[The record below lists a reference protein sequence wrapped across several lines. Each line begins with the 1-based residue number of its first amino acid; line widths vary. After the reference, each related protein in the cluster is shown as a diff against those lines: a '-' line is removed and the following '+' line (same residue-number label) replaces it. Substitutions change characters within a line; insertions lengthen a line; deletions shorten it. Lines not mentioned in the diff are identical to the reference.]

1 MSTAE
6 VDAYIASQPEPQRST
21 LEGLRAQILAVIPRA
36 EQCISYAIPGFRV
49 NGKVVA
55 GFASYKK
62 HIGYY
67 PHSGQV
73 FKEMMDDLVG
83 YDVSEKGGGVK
94 FPIDVLVPDALIGK
108 LIAVRMQQ
116 AFPEGEQ

>member
-6 VDAYIASQPEPQRST
+6 VDTYIAAQPEPQRST
-21 LEGLRAQILAVIPRA
+21 LTHLREQILEVIPEA
-36 EQCISYAIPGFRV
+36 EQCISYGMPGFRV

-73 FKEMMDDLVG
+73 FKVMMDDLAG
-83 YDVSEKGGGVK
+83 YEVSEKGGGMK
-94 FPIDVLVPDALIGK
+94 FPIDGALPDALVEK
-108 LIAVRMQQ
+108 LIAVRMSQ
-116 AFPEGEQ
+116 AFA

>member
-21 LEGLRAQILAVIPRA
+21 LEVLRKQILNVIPDA
-36 EQCISYAIPGFRV
+36 EQCISYGMPGFRLK
-49 NGKVVA
+49 GKVLA

-73 FKEMMDDLVG
+73 FGVMMDDLAG

-94 FPIDVLVPDALIGK
+94 FPIDKEVPDALIER
-108 LIAVRMQQ
+108 LIAVRMSQ
-116 AFPEGEQ
+116 AFPDA

>member
-6 VDAYIASQPEPQRST
+6 IDAYIAAQPEPQRNT
-21 LEGLRAQILAVIPRA
+21 LEGLRRQILAVIPEA
-36 EQCISYAIPGFRV
+36 QQCISYGMPGFRIE
-49 NGKVVA
+49 GKVVA

-73 FKEMMDDLVG
+73 FREMMDDLQG
-83 YDVSEKGGGVK
+83 YEVSEKGGGVK
-94 FPIDVLVPDALIGK
+94 FPIDAAVPEALIEK
-108 LIAVRMQQ
+108 LIAVRMSQ
-116 AFPEGEQ
+116 AFSCS

>member
-1 MSTAE
+1 VTTAE
-6 VDAYIASQPEPQRST
+6 VDAYIAAQPEPQRST
-21 LEGLRAQILAVIPRA
+21 LEGLRSQILAVIPQA
-36 EQCISYAIPGFRV
+36 EQCISYAMPGFRV

-73 FKEMMDDLVG
+73 FKVMMDDLAG

-94 FPIDVLVPDALIGK
+94 FPIDALVPDALIGK

-116 AFPEGEQ
+116 AFPEGDL

>member
-6 VDAYIASQPEPQRST
+6 VDGYIQAQEEPQRST
-21 LEGLRAQILAVIPRA
+21 LENLRSQILNFIPDA
-36 EQCISYAIPGFRV
+36 EQCISYGMPGFRIK
-49 NGKVVA
+49 GKVVA

-73 FKEMMDDLVG
+73 FKVMMDDLTN
-83 YDVSEKGGGVK
+83 YEVSEKGGGVK
-94 FPIDVLVPDALIGK
+94 FPTDAAVPDELIEK
-108 LIAVRMQQ
+108 LIAVRMSQ
-116 AFPEGEQ
+116 AFTD

>member
-6 VDAYIASQPEPQRST
+6 VDAYIQAQDEPQRSR
-21 LEGLRAQILAVIPRA
+21 LEHLRTQILNVIPDA
-36 EQCISYAIPGFRV
+36 QQCISYGMPGFRIQ
-49 NGKVVA
+49 GKVVA

-73 FKEMMDDLVG
+73 FKVMMDDLDG
-83 YDVSEKGGGVK
+83 YEVSEKGGGVK
-94 FPIDVLVPDALIGK
+94 FPIDSAVPDALIEK
-108 LIAVRMQQ
+108 LIAVRMSQ
-116 AFPEGEQ
+116 AFAD

>member
-1 MSTAE
+1 MSVQE
-6 VDAYIASQPEPQRST
+6 IDAYIQAQPEPQRST
-21 LEGLRAQILAVIPRA
+21 LTHLREQILAVIPDA
-36 EQCISYAIPGFRV
+36 EQCISYGMPGFRV

-73 FKEMMDDLVG
+73 FRVMMDDLAS
-83 YDVSEKGGGVK
+83 YEVSEKGGGVK
-94 FPIDVLVPDALIGK
+94 FPIDAAVPDAVIRK
-108 LIAVRMQQ
+108 LIDVRMSQ
-116 AFPEGEQ
+116 AFSD

>member
-1 MSTAE
+1 MSVAE
-6 VDAYIASQPEPQRST
+6 IDAYIQAQPEPQRST
-21 LEGLRAQILAVIPRA
+21 LEALRVQILNVVPDA
-36 EQCISYAIPGFRV
+36 EQCISYAMPGFRV

-73 FKEMMDDLVG
+73 FRVMMDDLAG
-83 YDVSEKGGGVK
+83 YEVSEKGGGVK
-94 FPIDVLVPDALIGK
+94 FPIDRTVPDALIEK
-108 LIAVRMQQ
+108 LIAVRMSQ
-116 AFPEGEQ
+116 AFPDA

>member
-1 MSTAE
+1 MSTPE
-6 VDAYIASQPEPQRST
+6 IDAYIAAQPEPQRST
-21 LEGLRAQILAVIPRA
+21 LEALRKQILSVIPEA
-36 EQCISYAIPGFRV
+36 EQCISYAMPGFRV

-73 FKEMMDDLVG
+73 FKVMMDDLEG
-83 YDVSEKGGGVK
+83 YEVSEKGGGVK
-94 FPIDVLVPDALIGK
+94 FPIDHTVPDGLIEK
-108 LIAVRMQQ
+108 LIAVRMSQ
-116 AFPEGEQ
+116 ASAD

>member
-1 MSTAE
+1 MTTAE
-6 VDAYIASQPEPQRST
+6 VDAYIAAQPEPQRST
-21 LEGLRAQILAVIPRA
+21 LEGLRSQILAVIPQA
-36 EQCISYAIPGFRV
+36 EQCISYAMPGFRV

-73 FKEMMDDLVG
+73 FKVMMDYLAG

-94 FPIDVLVPDALIGK
+94 FPIDALVPDALIGK

-116 AFPEGEQ
+116 AFPEGDL

>member
-1 MSTAE
+1 VTTAE
-6 VDAYIASQPEPQRST
+6 VDAYIAAQPEPQRST
-21 LEGLRAQILAVIPRA
+21 LEGLRSQILAVIPQA
-36 EQCISYAIPGFRV
+36 EQCISYAMPGFRV

-73 FKEMMDDLVG
+73 FKVMMDYLAG

-94 FPIDVLVPDALIGK
+94 FPIDALVPDALIGK

-116 AFPEGEQ
+116 AFPEGDL

>member
-1 MSTAE
+1 MSTQE
-6 VDAYIASQPEPQRST
+6 IDAYIQAQPEPQRST
-21 LEGLRAQILAVIPRA
+21 LMHLREQILAVIPDA
-36 EQCISYAIPGFRV
+36 EQCISYAMPGFRV

-73 FKEMMDDLVG
+73 FKVMMDDLA
-83 YDVSEKGGGVK
+83 DFEVSEKGGGVK
-94 FPIDVLVPDALIGK
+94 FPIDQSVPDMLIEK
-108 LIAVRMQQ
+108 LIAVRMSQ
-116 AFPEGEQ
+116 AFPGA

>member
-6 VDAYIASQPEPQRST
+6 VDAYIQAQPEPQRST
-21 LEGLRAQILAVIPRA
+21 LTHLREQILAVIPDA
-36 EQCISYAIPGFRV
+36 QECISYGMPGFRI

-73 FKEMMDDLVG
+73 FKVMMDDLVG
-83 YDVSEKGGGVK
+83 YEVSEKGGGVK
-94 FPIDVLVPDALIGK
+94 FPIDSAVPDALIRQ
-108 LIAVRMQQ
+108 LIDVRMSQ
-116 AFPEGEQ
+116 AFA

>member
-1 MSTAE
+1 MSSAE
-6 VDAYIASQPEPQRST
+6 IDAYISAQPEPQRST
-21 LEGLRAQILAVIPRA
+21 LEVLRTQILDVIPQA
-36 EQCISYAIPGFRV
+36 EQCISYAMPGFRV

-73 FKEMMDDLVG
+73 FGVMMDDLVG
-83 YDVSEKGGGVK
+83 YEVSEKGGGVK
-94 FPIDVLVPDALIGK
+94 FPIDATVPDALIEK
-108 LIAVRMQQ
+108 LIAVRMSQ
-116 AFPEGEQ
+116 AFPEA

>member
-6 VDAYIASQPEPQRST
+6 VDAYIAAQDEPQRSS
-21 LEGLRAQILAVIPRA
+21 LQRLRTQILAVIPES
-36 EQCISYAIPGFRV
+36 EQCISYGMPGFRV

-73 FKEMMDDLVG
+73 FAQMMDDLAG
-83 YDVSEKGGGVK
+83 YEVSEKGGGVK
-94 FPIDVLVPDALIGK
+94 FPIDRVVPDELIAK
-108 LIAVRMQQ
+108 LISIRMSQ
-116 AFPEGEQ
+116 AFP

>member
-1 MSTAE
+1 MTTAE
-6 VDAYIASQPEPQRST
+6 VDAYIAAQPEPQRST
-21 LEGLRAQILAVIPRA
+21 LEGLRAQILAVIPQA
-36 EQCISYAIPGFRV
+36 EQCISYAMPGFRV

-73 FKEMMDDLVG
+73 FTEMMDDLVG

-94 FPIDVLVPDALIGK
+94 FPIDALVPDELIGK
-108 LIAVRMQQ
+108 LIAVRLQQ
-116 AFPEGEQ
+116 AFPEGER

>member
-6 VDAYIASQPEPQRST
+6 VDAYIQAQPEPQRST
-21 LEGLRAQILAVIPRA
+21 LTHLREQILAVIPDA
-36 EQCISYAIPGFRV
+36 EQCISYGMPGFRV
-49 NGKVVA
+49 KGKVVA

-73 FKEMMDDLVG
+73 FKVMMDDLVG
-83 YDVSEKGGGVK
+83 YEVSEKGGGVK
-94 FPIDVLVPDALIGK
+94 FPIDSAVPDALIRQ
-108 LIAVRMQQ
+108 LIDVRMSQ
-116 AFPEGEQ
+116 AFA

>member
-1 MSTAE
+1 MSVAQI
-6 VDAYIASQPEPQRST
+6 DAYIAAQPEPQRST
-21 LEGLRAQILAVIPRA
+21 LEALRKQILDVIPEA
-36 EQCISYAIPGFRV
+36 EQCISYAMPGFRV

-73 FKEMMDDLVG
+73 FRVMMDDLEG

-94 FPIDVLVPDALIGK
+94 FPIDNTVPDALIEK
-108 LIAVRMQQ
+108 LIAVRMSQ
-116 AFPEGEQ
+116 AFPDA

>member
-1 MSTAE
+1 MSVAE
-6 VDAYIASQPEPQRST
+6 IDVYIAAQPEPQRST
-21 LEGLRAQILAVIPRA
+21 LEALRKQILDVIPEA
-36 EQCISYAIPGFRV
+36 EQCISYAMPGFRV

-73 FKEMMDDLVG
+73 FRVMMDDLEG
-83 YDVSEKGGGVK
+83 YDVSEKGGGVR
-94 FPIDVLVPDALIGK
+94 FPIDHTVPDALIEK
-108 LIAVRMQQ
+108 LIAVRMSQ
-116 AFPEGEQ
+116 AFPQG

>member
-1 MSTAE
+1 MSQAE
-6 VDAYIASQPEPQRST
+6 IDAYIAAQPEPQRST
-21 LEGLRAQILAVIPRA
+21 LEGLRKQILNVVPDA
-36 EQCISYAIPGFRV
+36 EQCISYAMPGFRV

-73 FKEMMDDLVG
+73 FRVMMDDLVG
-83 YDVSEKGGGVK
+83 YEVSEKGGGVK
-94 FPIDVLVPDALIGK
+94 FPIDHTVPDALIAK
-108 LIAVRMQQ
+108 LIDVRMSQ
-116 AFPEGEQ
+116 AFGTAS